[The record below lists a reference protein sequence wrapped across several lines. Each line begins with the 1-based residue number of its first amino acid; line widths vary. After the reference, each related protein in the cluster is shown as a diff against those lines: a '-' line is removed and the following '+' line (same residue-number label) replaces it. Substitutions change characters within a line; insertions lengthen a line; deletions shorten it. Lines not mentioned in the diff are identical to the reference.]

1 MLAAMAHRPYPN
13 PARARRQLDRHK
25 SQPPS
30 ASQPTAA
37 EASATLADFFK
48 AMPKVG
54 EYRLSTR

>member
-1 MLAAMAHRPYPN
+1 MAHRPYPN